1 MLFLR
6 RRMLEI
12 GLDLTLQLQRQ
23 RVALTVACVSR
34 SHPYPPFADAIF
46 LHIGLF
52 HALEANA
59 YAPLQKRRVM
69 IGAARVD
76 REAVWR
82 NIGHL
87 GLLDVRTNARG
98 QIDEQFRHAN
108 EVHESSPRI
117 PEPGPSRN
125 SADPGRESYE
135 G

>member
-1 MLFLR
+1 MR
-6 RRMLEI
+6 I
-12 GLDLTLQLQRQ
+12 SDWSSDVCSSDL
-23 RVALTVACVSR
+23 LTVACVSR
-34 SHPYPPFADAIF
+34 SHPYPPFADAIV

-76 REAVWR
+76 RETVGR

-98 QIDEQFRHAN
+98 QIDAPVRNAN
-108 EVHESSPRI
+108 AVHEASPRL
-117 PEPGPSRN
+117 P
-125 SADPGRESYE
+125 
-135 G
+135 

>member
-76 REAVWR
+76 RETVGRSEERRVGKECVSKCRSRWSP
-82 NIGHL
+82 
-87 GLLDVRTNARG
+87 
-98 QIDEQFRHAN
+98 
-108 EVHESSPRI
+108 VH
-117 PEPGPSRN
+117 
-125 SADPGRESYE
+125 
-135 G
+135 

>member
-1 MLFLR
+1 MRISDWSSDVCSSDLSKRAMLFLR

-69 IGAARVD
+69 IGAAREIGRASC
-76 REAVWR
+76 RERV
-82 NIGHL
+82 
-87 GLLDVRTNARG
+87 
-98 QIDEQFRHAN
+98 
-108 EVHESSPRI
+108 
-117 PEPGPSRN
+117 
-125 SADPGRESYE
+125 
-135 G
+135 

>member
-59 YAPLQKRRVM
+59 YAPLQTRRVLV
-69 IGAARVD
+69 GAARVG
-76 REAVWR
+76 REPSGR
-82 NIGHL
+82 NI
-87 GLLDVRTNARG
+87 
-98 QIDEQFRHAN
+98 
-108 EVHESSPRI
+108 
-117 PEPGPSRN
+117 N
-125 SADPGRESYE
+125 SKERRVGKECDSTCRSGWAPYT
-135 G
+135 